1 MEENIQNQ
9 PEDITQDTYVS
20 PDDIDINL
28 DEDYKID
35 WNASENEENDAIQE
49 RETEEVSLGERAPD
63 SEEVDGSIRLDSDQG
78 EDVDEGQSEEERD
91 LGVELGQ
98 IEEYEDDSQEEEESE
113 SEEEYSSDEE
123 EDEIEDEDDYDL
135 PEEWQ
140 KMIDFMEEYPGAT
153 PQDYVELTS
162 GGEGLSD
169 EQILKM
175 HLASENGLDVKED
188 AEELD
193 FLYEDKFGYDE
204 ELDSERDVKLKRIE
218 AKKALRN
225 AKENLSEVQQKYGAD
240 LKFGSENPELK
251 ELQSFQAEQQ
261 ELLQQQEEL
270 ANGFRSNTKNYFD
283 QEFKGFEFNYGDGKS
298 QRIKADPK
306 KTAES
311 QADITNFINKYVGD
325 DGQISDLGGYHKALW
340 AANNADALFSHAY
353 EQGRADAVR
362 TAAKS
367 AKNID
372 MDPRQSSQSSEGT
385 QSKFK
390 LVDEGQNTEDFKFN
404 F

>member
-1 MEENIQNQ
+1 MEDNIQNQ

-20 PDDIDINL
+20 PDEIDINL
-28 DEDYKID
+28 DEDYKIE
-35 WNASENEENDAIQE
+35 WGSSETEENDAIQE
-49 RETEEVSLGERAPD
+49 REATEVSLGERAED
-63 SEEVDGSIRLDSDQG
+63 SEEVDGSIRLDSSEG
-78 EDVDEGQSEEERD
+78 EDVDEGQSEEEGD

-98 IEEYEDDSQEEEESE
+98 VQEYDDEDPREREESE
-113 SEEEYSSDEE
+113 SDEEYYSDEE
-123 EDEIEDEDDYDL
+123 EDDNEGYDL
-135 PEEWQ
+135 PEDWQ

-169 EQILKM
+169 DQILKM

-204 ELDSERDVKLKRIE
+204 ELDSERDIKLKKIE

-225 AKENLSEVQQKYGAD
+225 AKENLTEVQQKYGAD
-240 LKFGSENPELK
+240 LKFGSDNPELK
-251 ELQSFQAEQQ
+251 ELQSFQAEQV
-261 ELLQQQEEL
+261 ELQKQQEEL
-270 ANGFRSNTKNYFD
+270 ANGFRSNTEKYFD
-283 QEFKGFEFNYGDGKS
+283 QEFKGFEFKYGEGKS

-306 KTAES
+306 KTADF
-311 QADITNFINKYVGD
+311 QADITNFISKYTGE
-325 DGQISDLGGYHKALW
+325 DGSISDLGGYHKALW

-353 EQGRADAVR
+353 EQGKADAVR
-362 TAAKS
+362 SAAKT

-372 MDPRQSSQSSEGT
+372 MDPRQSSSGSEGT
-385 QSKFK
+385 QSRFK
-390 LVDEGQNTEDFKFN
+390 LVDEGDNTENFKFN